1 MDSGVLSCDKNA
13 PSSDDIEEDLV
24 CLPNGGPS
32 TVTPV
37 PFPLEVKN
45 TSVSESE
52 SVFSGNSF
60 PLLSMKRLG
69 CRGPPSARI

>member
-1 MDSGVLSCDKNA
+1 MDYGVLSCDKNA
-13 PSSDDIEEDLV
+13 PSSDDTEEDLV
-24 CLPNGGPS
+24 CLPDGGPS
-32 TVTPV
+32 TVTPELSS
-37 PFPLEVKN
+37 LEAKN